1 MNSETQKWKLKE
13 VLGLVKQYSRVH
25 LIKFF
30 ALECLAFM
38 STIVL
43 STDFHGLLV
52 TALTFTASLL
62 FDQITKNKLGEDFD
76 YKKVGDLCNM
86 GIVYISAIFIVV
98 LCFFLAESSIEKRVP
113 LITCKIILFII
124 SFFASFSALIEG
136 ISNLPP
142 QSLPSQQEKVNK

>member
-1 MNSETQKWKLKE
+1 MRVKKEFVHMNSETQKWKLKE

-86 GIVYISAIFIVV
+86 GIVYISAIFIVD
-98 LCFFLAESSIEKRVP
+98 
-113 LITCKIILFII
+113 
-124 SFFASFSALIEG
+124 
-136 ISNLPP
+136 SNA
-142 QSLPSQQEKVNK
+142 

>member
-1 MNSETQKWKLKE
+1 MYLI
-13 VLGLVKQYSRVH
+13 VGLGNPENEYAHTRH
-25 LIKFF
+25 NMGFD
-30 ALECLAFM
+30 
-38 STIVL
+38 TINQI
-43 STDFHGLLV
+43 
-52 TALTFTASLL
+52 AKNNNI
-62 FDQITKNKLGEDFD
+62 QITKNKLGEDFD